1 MIKMQAVLKIS
12 IANGYFYNFNVNCIL
27 WATIVRFALNFYAF
41 TMCFNDWLEYA
52 ATVRECPLLT
62 SDLKR
67 LNAALY
73 RIQGTADGEILF
85 LNPACRLNHG
95 SAFY

>member
-12 IANGYFYNFNVNCIL
+12 IANGYFYNFN
-27 WATIVRFALNFYAF
+27 
-41 TMCFNDWLEYA
+41 
-52 ATVRECPLLT
+52 
-62 SDLKR
+62 KR